1 MLALS
6 RKRGESIIVGEDI
19 TIVVLDIRGDKVRLG
34 IAAPEQTK
42 IWRTEIAPPHTEG
55 QPDGSAV

>member
-34 IAAPEQTK
+34 IAAPAEVK
-42 IWRTEIAPPHTEG
+42 VFRTEIAPPK
-55 QPDGSAV
+55 QPDSPAA

>member
-1 MLALS
+1 MLLLS
-6 RKRGESIIVGEDI
+6 RRRNESIQNGDDI
-19 TIVVLDIRGDKVRLG
+19 TILVVEIRGDKVRLG